1 MTVTQYPPAESILTT
16 LTWVKTAGSA
26 ITSLSGNDDTGQS
39 LAYTPGQELVYLNGV
54 LLTRGTDYIATTGN
68 TITGLSGITSG
79 DNIKVYAASNYSLA
93 AFPAASIT
101 GSIANSQLA
110 NNAITVNGISI
121 PLGGSVTA
129 GAINSIIAGT
139 GLTGG
144 GTTGAVTIGL
154 NPSYVIPAQSGKAGY
169 YLTTDGVNLYWTNSN
184 VIPSQTGNGGKFLQ
198 TDGNSLTWQS
208 TAGILTNTFTG
219 TQTINSSAT
228 SNTPLIVNGIFNQ
241 SADILQVRNS
251 SASVLFKVDPSGNTT
266 VGTPTI
272 QNGSALTVAGSVT
285 ATSFFGPLV
294 GGETNVSTITTATNI
309 PANTATKIADFG
321 NLANGLY
328 AVGIAWPGGY
338 TQNGAATIYWD
349 SYYGAVTGIAAA
361 NVYYNSSPSQ
371 PLAVNNT
378 QHHRNVSLPTFAMYS
393 DGLGATNGSGAGSN
407 YGHLCLWVTFPQ
419 LTYVQPIVYVKRLI

>member
-26 ITSLSGNDDTGQS
+26 ITSLSGNDDTGQT
-39 LAYTPGQELVYLNGV
+39 LAYTPGQEQVYLNGV
-54 LLTRGTDYIATTGN
+54 LLTRGTDYVATTGN

-101 GSIANSQLA
+101 GSIANTQLA
-110 NNAITVNGISI
+110 NNAITVNGVSI

-129 GAINSIIAGT
+129 GAINSIIAGS

-154 NPSYVIPAQSGKAGY
+154 NPSSVIPAQSGKGGY

-184 VIPSQTGNGGKFLQ
+184 VIPGQAGNGGKFLQ
-198 TDGNSLTWQS
+198 TDGTSLTWQS
-208 TAGILTNTFTG
+208 TPTLLTNTFTG
-219 TQTINSSAT
+219 TQTINSSTT
-228 SNTPLIVNGIFNQ
+228 SSTPLIVNGVFSQ
-241 SADILQVRNS
+241 SSDILQVRNS

-272 QNGSALTVAGSVT
+272 QNSSALTVAGTVT
-285 ATSFFGPLV
+285 STGYYGPLI
-294 GGETNVSTITTATNI
+294 GGETNVSTTTTSITIT
-309 PANTATKIADFG
+309 ANTPTKIADFG
-321 NLANGLY
+321 ALANGMY
-328 AVGIAWPGGY
+328 AIGIAWPVGY
-338 TQNGAATIYWD
+338 SAAATTIYWD
-349 SYYGAVTGIAAA
+349 SYYGAVTGIASAGI
-361 NVYYNSSPSQ
+361 YYNSSPSQ

-378 QHHRNVSLPTFAMYS
+378 QHHRNAAAPTFAMYS
-393 DGLGATNGSGAGSN
+393 DGLGATNGSGAGPN
-407 YGHLCLWVTFPQ
+407 YGHLCLWATFPQ
-419 LTYVQPIVYVKRLI
+419 TTLYIQPFVFVKKLI